1 MDRRSH
7 SLAMFWFSCVAALLC
22 GVSSAGAE
30 DYRERC
36 GPESGN
42 ICFTGGDLWMSSGT
56 ALVTAAVRL
65 SMQSDGNLALYDNA
79 GRGLWAAG
87 TYNYQGANLGFT
99 RDGNLAV
106 YLNERVLFSTGTAGR
121 GAYLALQRDGN
132 LVIYDFNNA
141 PVWSV
146 FPIR

>member
-1 MDRRSH
+1 MVRRS
-7 SLAMFWFSCVAALLC
+7 MFWFSCVAALLC
-22 GVSSAGAE
+22 AVTTAHAQ

-42 ICFTGGDLWMSSGT
+42 ICFTGGDLWMNSGT
-56 ALVTAAVRL
+56 GLATAAVRL

-87 TYNYQGANLGFT
+87 TYDYQGAYLGFT
-99 RDGNLAV
+99 RDGNLAI
-106 YLNERVLFSTGTAGR
+106 YWGQRTLFSTNTAGR

-132 LVIYDFNNA
+132 LVICDASNV